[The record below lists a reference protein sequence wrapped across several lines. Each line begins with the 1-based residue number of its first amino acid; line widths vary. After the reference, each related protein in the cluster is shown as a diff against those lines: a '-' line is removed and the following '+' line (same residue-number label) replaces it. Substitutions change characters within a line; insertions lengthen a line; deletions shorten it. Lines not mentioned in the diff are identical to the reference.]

1 MAELVVTMDGSATQR
16 VRLVKERTVVGRRHQ
31 NDLALS
37 DISVSGTHCAFERTE
52 TDQVW
57 VQDLDSTNGTYV
69 NGLRINR
76 CLLKDQDRLSV
87 GIYRIEFRGR
97 GEVPDMSR
105 TTPLRPEDVAPRR
118 APGVTTGA
126 RLRVLSGPTSGL
138 EVPLVKAVTTFG
150 KPGVAVMA
158 VYNRIGGYYVAMVEV
173 GKTASKLDGQVLGGE
188 AVALPDGGILE
199 LAGTRMQFIL
209 A

>member
-1 MAELVVTMDGSATQR
+1 MAELVVTMDGSASQR
-16 VRLVKERTVVGRRHQ
+16 IRLVKERTVVGRRHL

-37 DISVSGTHCAFERTE
+37 DISVSGVHCAFERTD
-52 TDQVW
+52 TDEVW
-57 VQDLDSTNGTYV
+57 VQDMDSTNGTYV
-69 NGLRINR
+69 NGIRVNR
-76 CLLKDQDRLSV
+76 CLLKDRDRLLV

-97 GEVPDMSR
+97 AEVPEMSR
-105 TTPLRPEDVAPRR
+105 TTPLRPEDIAPRR
-118 APGVTTGA
+118 AAGAPAAA
-126 RLRVLSGPTSGL
+126 RLRVISGPTSGL

-150 KPGVAVMA
+150 KPGIAVMA

-173 GKTASKLDGQVLGGE
+173 GKTPSRLDGQLLGGE
-188 AVALPDGGILE
+188 AMPLPDGGILE